1 MSRPAQSMDEASWVP
16 CGCFRDPTGIAGRTN
31 TEEVIGMSTSRSGR
45 EGPGHKTLA
54 IRLDDDLHARLSVIA
69 QLEDSTV
76 TDEIRQAIEAHIERK
91 RSEGDLA
98 AKAGAVLEDIEREAK
113 ARRSTIAALFGDEPP
128 APAAGTSTGRRTR
141 PKGDEDSTS

>member
-1 MSRPAQSMDEASWVP
+1 
-16 CGCFRDPTGIAGRTN
+16 
-31 TEEVIGMSTSRSGR
+31 MSTSRSGR